1 MCGRKRIFQ
10 AGVALFAGASLL
22 CGVAQSV
29 GVLILGRMLSGVGA
43 ALLTPASLAILRIA
57 WPNPARRGKA
67 LRIWAA
73 SNGLAF
79 AVVTPLG
86 AVMVVCFGWGRIFLM
101 SLSFCLLDLNP
112 LCTTS
117 SRARMDQIDV

>member
-1 MCGRKRIFQ
+1 MFGRKRIFQ

-29 GVLILGRMLSGVGA
+29 GVLILGRMLAGVGA

-67 LRIWAA
+67 PGIWAA
-73 SNGLAF
+73 CNGLAF
-79 AVVTPLG
+79 AVAPTLG
-86 AVMVVCFGWGRIFLM
+86 GVIIVGFGWRSIFLLATPVCLARKRVAWGTCM
-101 SLSFCLLDLNP
+101 S
-112 LCTTS
+112 
-117 SRARMDQIDV
+117 